1 MAWDCTS
8 KTAKGRNLAAPAPA
22 IFSSFTVCLEEQMQT
37 KLNFAGCSGS
47 E

>member
-1 MAWDCTS
+1 MAWDCNP
-8 KTAKGRNLAAPAPA
+8 KTAKGRNLAAPAPT
-22 IFSSFTVCLEEQMQT
+22 ILRFTVCLEEQMQT

>member
-8 KTAKGRNLAAPAPA
+8 KTAKGRNLAAPAPT
-22 IFSSFTVCLEEQMQT
+22 IFCITVCLEEQMQT